1 MDLIMFADFTPSAL
15 EAIATL
21 HNVTPQAKSSRDIT
35 QILAGVKVTV
45 TPDSGPALAKWSA
58 IATDRYLVAE
68 ISGEFR
74 DNAEMSEES
83 FEFVIN
89 SLDAVALA
97 KIAKAQNSLI
107 RIEVQDNRLT
117 VSEYGQT
124 IAGYELVKGNYPPL
138 ERLFPESDKF
148 ADCAQISLNPNKI
161 LQLSKVWTEH
171 GLKQSASAR
180 KESPL
185 KFTFTS
191 GHNGKPGP
199 VLVERLKRDAPAGT
213 FRALIQPNLLLD

>member
-1 MDLIMFADFTPSAL
+1 MFADFTPSAL

-21 HNVTPQAKSSRDIT
+21 HNVTPQAKSDRDIT
-35 QILAGVKVTV
+35 PILAGIKVTV
-45 TPDSGPALAKWSA
+45 TPDSGPALAKWTA
-58 IATDRYLVAE
+58 IATDRYVVAE

-83 FEFVIN
+83 FEFIIN

-97 KIAKAQNSLI
+97 KIAKAQNSLMRLAI
-107 RIEVQDNRLT
+107 DNGRL
-117 VSEYGQT
+117 SISGYGQT
-124 IAGYELVKGNYPPL
+124 LAGYELVKGNHPPL
-138 ERLFPESDKF
+138 ERLFPEPDRF

-180 KESPL
+180 KGSTL

-191 GHNGKPGP
+191 GYNSNPGP
-199 VLVERLKRDAPAGT
+199 VLVERPKRDALPGT
-213 FRALIQPNLLLD
+213 FRALIQPNLPID